1 MSVDRS
7 CRSAWKTGFGPPS
20 PGGAASLQSWL
31 NENAGGGIP
40 PVERHAAPS
49 QIPGARHSTS
59 ELQGHGVDEPEA
71 VALAIARSL
80 EPASEPQDV
89 PSEPSEGEAEEG
101 DESGEEERGE
111 PARLRGEVFSV

>member
-1 MSVDRS
+1 M
-7 CRSAWKTGFGPPS
+7 
-20 PGGAASLQSWL
+20 
-31 NENAGGGIP
+31 
-40 PVERHAAPS
+40 
-49 QIPGARHSTS
+49 
-59 ELQGHGVDEPEA
+59 
-71 VALAIARSL
+71 ALAIARSL